1 MAPSNLRILRKLL
14 LEEKR
19 RVGLGGDDLYYIGMA
34 NTAGW
39 WWCARKSVLSN
50 RNTELSHFA
59 AHLDDRVKYSKIL
72 GYINDLTYRR
82 FLSRRR
88 DEVISALP
96 ELTKADIEKVMK
108 TIPRSVPA
116 TELIPEEVAR
126 DIADTMG
133 VSDVADLYAVKNEK
147 AVVVGAIDGSGPARE
162 GIRLEL
168 TRAERYPMVR
178 WAFRWRDF
186 MVTGVPDGIT
196 DEFVYEFKTVGNKFL
211 LYFVR
216 PVAFIQADL
225 YGYFFGRPKKRVQ
238 IFIRNTGEVKTWI
251 EPVDAA
257 RAEETLQSLW
267 NAVRRGSPTPMPR
280 EWKCRKCEYKE
291 ECSSKGQPG

>member
-1 MAPSNLRILRKLL
+1 MVAPSDLRILRKFL

-19 RVGLGGDDLYYIGMA
+19 RAGLGGDDLYHIGMA

-50 RNTELSHFA
+50 RNMELLYFA
-59 AHLDDRVKYSKIL
+59 AHLDDRVNYSKIL
-72 GYINDLTYRR
+72 GYIDDLTYRR

-126 DIADTMG
+126 DLADTMG
-133 VSDVADLYAVKNEK
+133 VSDVADLYAMKNEK
-147 AVVVGAIDGSGPARE
+147 AVVVGAIDGSGAIKE
-162 GIRLEL
+162 GVRLHL
-168 TRAERYPMVR
+168 TRAERYPTIR

-196 DEFVYEFKTVGNKFL
+196 DEFVYEFKTVENKFL

-225 YGYFFGRPKKRVQ
+225 YGYFFGRPRKKVQ
-238 IFIRNTGEVKTWI
+238 IFIRNTGEIKTWI

-267 NAVRRGSPTPMPR
+267 SAVRRGSPTPKPK
-280 EWKCRKCEYKE
+280 EWKCRKCEYRE
-291 ECSSKGQPG
+291 RCCSKGQP